1 MIPAYQI
8 LPGPNLRKIPHR
20 SPVPKPAERVAVIPD
35 VPEDGVVDVARGV
48 LAIEGIRQAGT
59 EDHHEP
65 QRKLEKMVD
74 IKHRRM
80 GKANRQFMGICRN
93 HRF

>member
-1 MIPAYQI
+1 
-8 LPGPNLRKIPHR
+8 
-20 SPVPKPAERVAVIPD
+20 
-35 VPEDGVVDVARGV
+35 
-48 LAIEGIRQAGT
+48 
-59 EDHHEP
+59 
-65 QRKLEKMVD
+65 MVD